1 MNVKDS
7 TVLLVFAHPDDEVLA
22 CGATVAKLSEQGYR
36 IFTLILGEGVT
47 ARQEQRNPELVAQE
61 LVSLRGAAL
70 KANERIGVKSEC
82 VHLCGLPDNRFDTV
96 PLLDVVREI
105 ERMIKEVEPTI
116 IFTHWQNDLNIDHQ
130 ITYRAVLTATR
141 PQPNHCVREIY
152 ACEVLSATEWIYPQD
167 FQPSVYSIL
176 SEENLCSKIDALRCY
191 SSEIRHYPHPR
202 SVEGVEYLA
211 RLRGLQVGYC
221 YAEAFQL
228 VRRII

>member
-1 MNVKDS
+1 MNVKNS
-7 TVLLVFAHPDDEVLA
+7 TILLVFAHPDDEVLA
-22 CGATVAKLSEQGYR
+22 CGATAAKLSEQGHR

-61 LVSLRGAAL
+61 LASLRNSAL
-70 KANERIGVKSEC
+70 KANERIGVKSEY
-82 VHLCGLPDNRFDTV
+82 VRLCGLPDNRFDTM
-96 PLLDVVREI
+96 PLLDVVQEI

-141 PQPNHCVREIY
+141 PQPNHCVKEIY
-152 ACEVLSATEWIYPQD
+152 ACEVLSATEWMYPQN
-167 FQPSVYSIL
+167 FQPNVYSVL
-176 SEENLCSKIDALRCY
+176 SAKNLYSKIDALRCY

-211 RLRGLQVGYC
+211 RFRGLQVGCC
-221 YAEAFQL
+221 YAEGFQL
-228 VRRII
+228 VRRIV